1 MANRIKAVNGYYA
14 EYDEDGN
21 LIREYPHMT
30 IDNVKQIAFSGD
42 RLGKMVVATFDY
54 LDLYENG
61 GSIGQV
67 NYPFPPDYFQNVQL
81 SGNTIIIQ
89 STNNETYKCEFGT
102 NGSYWER
109 VWD

>member
-14 EYDEDGN
+14 EYDEYDN
-21 LIREYPHMT
+21 PIRTYWDLPV
-30 IDNVKQIAFSGD
+30 NQVKQIAFSGD
-42 RLGKMVVATFDY
+42 KIVAFMQD
-54 LDLYENG
+54 NG
-61 GSIGQV
+61 IMELEGG
-67 NYPFPPDYFQNVQL
+67 NLKNKHFGYPLQPDDIKNTQL
-81 SGNTIIIQ
+81 CGNIIIIQ